1 MIRAQDLRLL
11 PLALSAWAAA
21 AATGLL
27 PVTAVLG
34 GGVLLCTVAWSVCLV
49 AVLALG
55 VLRRRRAAVVLA
67 GIAVA
72 LGGAA
77 LAVTSVVV
85 TTPERHPPE
94 LRAAAES
101 RAAEAVLVRVETS
114 ARPLVTGGVWFDGTA
129 LQLEDQPMSAPVRVF
144 LAEPGGRLPVGS
156 EVVLRARAEEP
167 GVVGESTLLT
177 ASAVLERRPP
187 VGVAAVAEVLRSGFL
202 ARTAVLGGDVAGL
215 LPGLAT
221 GDTSAL
227 SSDLEDDMRTASL
240 THLTA
245 VSGANCAVV
254 VAAGWLVAALLG
266 AGRRLRTVSAL
277 AVLAAF
283 VVLVTPEPSVVR
295 AAVMASVVLLA
306 RLGRRS
312 GAAVPAL
319 LASVVLLMLVDPAIA
334 GRLGFVLSVLA
345 TGGLL
350 LAAEPI
356 ADRLGDVLP
365 RPLALV
371 VAVPLAAQLA
381 CQPAVLLIDPSI
393 PVYGVLANLLAEPA
407 APVGTGLGLIGC
419 LLAPWWPGGADVAI
433 RLAAVPAWWIASIAR
448 AVATWPSPRI
458 AWLPG
463 LGGMLALMVLTVL
476 ALLLVTRSRRLTRAR
491 QVAATVLAG
500 ALVVGGASSVAT
512 PLLRSGAVPSDWRVA
527 MCDIGQGDAVLV
539 RGDAGVVL
547 VDTGPLPERL
557 DACLDLLGIDRLAL
571 LLLTHYDLDHVGGLA
586 AVVGRVDEALVGPV
600 ADEGDTRDRA
610 DLVSGGAAVQE
621 AARGDSGSVGS
632 LRWRVVWPER
642 GTTLRGNEASVTLRI
657 DIPADA
663 IGGPLSLAM
672 LGDLGAEEQGRLARL
687 DPGRV
692 DVVKVAH
699 HGSAD
704 QSPALYDALGAR
716 TGLVSVG
723 ADNTYGHPTPSLLA
737 LLAERG
743 TRALRTDLEGT
754 VLLSSRPEGV
764 VVWTSGAAAQV
775 AALDDQGGAIT
786 PVLCRGSPVAGED
799 GAAGTRS
806 AGVLRRSG
814 QRGAADRSR
823 TSPTAWI
830 RDRRGVTRRRSR
842 RDSEGTTRTPEGST
856 RRLDLSGHVRP
867 RGTPPVPGRGASPAA
882 VVDRRLRGRADR
894 NRDRRLLRFPQV
906 PTEVPGEAATGR
918 SVLTARPLLA
928 SPARV
933 SGLVESRVTEGR
945 RHGRQSPGAR
955 QGGPLEGGDPAAR
968 VGPDAT
974 RSDRADHRSR
984 AVPRR

>member
-1 MIRAQDLRLL
+1 M
-11 PLALSAWAAA
+11 
-21 AATGLL
+21 
-27 PVTAVLG
+27 
-34 GGVLLCTVAWSVCLV
+34 
-49 AVLALG
+49 
-55 VLRRRRAAVVLA
+55 
-67 GIAVA
+67 
-72 LGGAA
+72 
-77 LAVTSVVV
+77 
-85 TTPERHPPE
+85 
-94 LRAAAES
+94 
-101 RAAEAVLVRVETS
+101 
-114 ARPLVTGGVWFDGTA
+114 
-129 LQLEDQPMSAPVRVF
+129 
-144 LAEPGGRLPVGS
+144 
-156 EVVLRARAEEP
+156 
-167 GVVGESTLLT
+167 
-177 ASAVLERRPP
+177 
-187 VGVAAVAEVLRSGFL
+187 
-202 ARTAVLGGDVAGL
+202 
-215 LPGLAT
+215 
-221 GDTSAL
+221 
-227 SSDLEDDMRTASL
+227 
-240 THLTA
+240 
-245 VSGANCAVV
+245 
-254 VAAGWLVAALLG
+254 
-266 AGRRLRTVSAL
+266 
-277 AVLAAF
+277 
-283 VVLVTPEPSVVR
+283 LVTPEPSVVR

-407 APVGTGLGLIGC
+407 APVATGLGLIGC
-419 LLAPWWPGGADVAI
+419 LLAPWWPGGADVASSRGRAGLVDRLDRARRRHLAVAAD
-433 RLAAVPAWWIASIAR
+433 RLAARARRDAGAHGPDRARPAASPLA
-448 AVATWPSPRI
+448 SPR
-458 AWLPG
+458 AG
-463 LGGMLALMVLTVL
+463 ATGRGDVLV
-476 ALLLVTRSRRLTRAR
+476 
-491 QVAATVLAG
+491 G
-500 ALVVGGASSVAT
+500 ALVVGGVSSVAT

-557 DACLDLLGIDRLAL
+557 DACLDLLGVDRLAL

-600 ADEGDTRDRA
+600 ADKGDTRDRA
-610 DLVSGGAAVQE
+610 DLVSGGAAVRE

-657 DIPADA
+657 DIAADET
-663 IGGPLSLAM
+663 GGPLSLAM

-716 TGLVSVG
+716 IGLVSVG

-764 VVWTSGAAAQV
+764 VVWTSGAAAPV
-775 AALDDQGGAIT
+775 AALDEQGGGVT
-786 PVLCRGSPVAGED
+786 PVLGRGSPVAGED
-799 GAAGTRS
+799 GAARTRS

-814 QRGAADRSR
+814 QPGAADRSR

-867 RGTPPVPGRGASPAA
+867 RGTPPVPGRGAPPAA
-882 VVDRRLRGRADR
+882 VVDRRLRGRAGR
-894 NRDRRLLRFPQV
+894 NGIGAFSDSRRY
-906 PTEVPGEAATGR
+906 
-918 SVLTARPLLA
+918 
-928 SPARV
+928 
-933 SGLVESRVTEGR
+933 R
-945 RHGRQSPGAR
+945 RKYLERQR
-955 QGGPLEGGDPAAR
+955 RRGP
-968 VGPDAT
+968 
-974 RSDRADHRSR
+974 S
-984 AVPRR
+984 